1 MATQAGNRQVDE
13 SPLSVEAF
21 VHLSRLALGGS
32 LDDVTTYVRRQARRL
47 QKSEPDA
54 AAQLLSALK
63 DLPTRSSPLR
73 RQQGDSQPIDRE
85 SRTPLTLVETNAPLR
100 VPPLLSPGLE
110 ADLEQVV
117 RERTEPGR
125 LVAAGLEPTRSLLF
139 VGPPGVGKTMA
150 ARWLADRLETKLIV
164 LDLSAVM
171 SSLLGR
177 TGTNLRRVLDY
188 AKEEPCVLLLD
199 EFDAIAKRRD
209 DDSDVGEL
217 KRLVTV
223 LLQQIDD
230 WPSSAGLLVA
240 ATNHAELL
248 DPAVWRRFDSV
259 LEFPL
264 PDVEARRA
272 AIERFANDALPTE
285 LHLALALASEGR
297 SFNDLERD
305 LLRVRRAAAV
315 SGQDPADIALV
326 AFRHQF
332 ESSPPDVKRNLA
344 VALVQSGAVSQ
355 RMASNLTGIS
365 RDTIRK
371 DMVISDGR

>member
-1 MATQAGNRQVDE
+1 MDE
-13 SPLSVEAF
+13 SPLSVEEF

-47 QKSEPDA
+47 QKSDPDA
-54 AAQLLSALK
+54 AAQLLAALK

-73 RQQGDSQPIDRE
+73 RQQADSQPIDRE
-85 SRTPLTLVETNAPLR
+85 SRTSLTLVETNAPLR

-315 SGQDPADIALV
+315 SGQDPADIALD

-332 ESSPPDVKRNLA
+332 ESSPPDMKRGLA

-371 DMVISDGR
+371 DMVTSDGR